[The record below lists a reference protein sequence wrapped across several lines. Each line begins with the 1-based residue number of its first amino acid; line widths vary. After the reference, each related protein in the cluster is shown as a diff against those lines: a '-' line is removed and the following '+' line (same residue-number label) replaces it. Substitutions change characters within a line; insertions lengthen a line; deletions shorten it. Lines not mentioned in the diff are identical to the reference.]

1 MVSASAGSAEHA
13 GPAEPLPTFQT
24 GFPIRPDR
32 LVEAVTPEDVRKAM
46 AYAGARGLHVSAH
59 ASGHGLP
66 GPVDGG
72 VLIATRALDS
82 VTVDPVRRTARI
94 GAGASWAQV
103 IEAAAPHGLAPLN
116 GSSPSVGAVSY
127 TLGGGLG
134 ILARE
139 FGYAADQVRSLEVVT
154 ADGTARRV
162 TPERE
167 PELFWALRGG
177 GHRLGVVTG
186 LEIGLVAV
194 ERLYGGS
201 IAFDGASAAEVVRG
215 YLEWTRTVPDALT
228 SSLAALLHPDMP
240 QLPQELR
247 GRYVI
252 SVRVAFTG
260 SVAKGER
267 LVAPLRAIGTAASHG
282 SHGTAAPILS
292 DSLREMPYTES
303 HTIHSDP
310 PFPHAYYG
318 DSAVLGEL
326 DAERTVQAFERAGP
340 RAPMMTVVQLNHL
353 GGAQAAGPAVAS
365 AVPYRDARYLL
376 RLLSPLD
383 GTDVASVRALYGEV
397 ERVLEPAVLG
407 RSLNFSFGGGDRTAG
422 FHDAETAKRLA
433 GLVSQYDPAGLFG
446 GPYGA

>member
-1 MVSASAGSAEHA
+1 MVSAP
-13 GPAEPLPTFQT
+13 PAPPTFQT

-32 LVEAVTPEDVRKAM
+32 LVEAATPEDVREAV
-46 AYAGARGLHVSAH
+46 AYAGGRGLHVAAH

-66 GPVDGG
+66 GPVEGG

-82 VTVDPVRRTARI
+82 VTVDPVRRTALI
-94 GAGASWAQV
+94 GAGASWGRV

-139 FGYAADQVRSLEVVT
+139 FGYAADHVRSLDVVT

-167 PELFWALRGG
+167 PELFWGLRGG

-186 LEIGLVAV
+186 MEIALVAV

-201 IAFDGASAAEVVRG
+201 IVFDGAWAAEVVRG
-215 YLEWTRTVPDALT
+215 YLAWTRTVPETLT
-228 SSLAALLHPDMP
+228 SSLAALVYPALP
-240 QLPQELR
+240 QLPEELR

-260 SVAKGER
+260 DVKEGER
-267 LVAPLRAIGTAASHG
+267 LVTPLRAIGRS
-282 SHGTAAPILS
+282 APILS

-318 DSAVLGEL
+318 DSAVLGEP
-326 DAERTVQAFERAGP
+326 DAERTVQAFELAGP

-353 GGAQAAGPAVAS
+353 GGALAARPEVEN
-365 AVPYRDARYLL
+365 AVPYRDARFLL

-383 GTDVASVRALYGEV
+383 GTEVGAVRALYGEV
-397 ERVLEPAVLG
+397 GRVLEPAVLG

-422 FHDAETAKRLA
+422 FHEAETAKRLA

>member
-1 MVSASAGSAEHA
+1 M
-13 GPAEPLPTFQT
+13 
-24 GFPIRPDR
+24 
-32 LVEAVTPEDVRKAM
+32 
-46 AYAGARGLHVSAH
+46 
-59 ASGHGLP
+59 
-66 GPVDGG
+66 
-72 VLIATRALDS
+72 
-82 VTVDPVRRTARI
+82 
-94 GAGASWAQV
+94 

-228 SSLAALLHPDMP
+228 SSPAALLHPYMP

-252 SVRVAFTG
+252 SLRVAFTG
-260 SVAKGER
+260 SVAEGER

-397 ERVLEPAVLG
+397 ERVLEPAVMG

>member
-1 MVSASAGSAEHA
+1 MVSASAEHA

-32 LVEAVTPEDVRKAM
+32 LVEAVTPEDVRKAV
-46 AYAGARGLHVSAH
+46 AYAGARGLHVAAH

-66 GPVDGG
+66 GPVGGG

-82 VTVDPVRRTARI
+82 VTVDPVRRTTRI

-228 SSLAALLHPDMP
+228 SSPAALLHPDMP

-260 SVAKGER
+260 SVAEGER

-340 RAPMMTVVQLNHL
+340 RAPMMTVAQLNHL

-397 ERVLEPAVLG
+397 ERVLEPAVMG